1 MHRTQVKSSSP
12 QGSARLSQRNR
23 SWARLLSS
31 PRHAEVLRPASVTPR
46 SIFFT
51 SALLRACGEPC

>member
-1 MHRTQVKSSSP
+1 MARTQSRSCTTPSCTRSSH
-12 QGSARLSQRNR
+12 RNQ

-31 PRHAEVLRPASVTPR
+31 PRHAEVLRPASDTPR

-51 SALLRACGEPC
+51 SALLRASGEPC

>member
-1 MHRTQVKSSSP
+1 MSRTPVPSP
-12 QGSARLSQRNR
+12 STQSFARPSPRNQ

-31 PRHAEVLRPASVTPR
+31 PRHAEVLRPASDTPR